1 MGNSSKGKAAIEW
14 IVEKLGQECSA
25 LNISSS
31 LTRIENE
38 ILDIKHTVDE
48 SLIQPARQSIDEL
61 QERIQV
67 DLRKLGSSIAQ
78 PVLLKAEEISKPV
91 MLKAEEISKP
101 VLLKADEI
109 SKVSPVLIREIGTK

>member
-1 MGNSSKGKAAIEW
+1 MDGRFFYDQSKPI
-14 IVEKLGQECSA
+14 
-25 LNISSS
+25 
-31 LTRIENE
+31 TRQRGETYIIANF
-38 ILDIKHTVDE
+38 
-48 SLIQPARQSIDEL
+48 
-61 QERIQV
+61 QERIQA